1 MKTEDFK
8 KLLKNEEPQKILK
21 DYMYRDLSLSDKQ
34 LGIVIELKNKKAT
47 LSEVLKK
54 LEKRKKYVKSNCI
67 SRKISK

>member
-1 MKTEDFK
+1 MKNEDFK

-34 LGIVIELKNKKAT
+34 LGIVIELKNKKVT

-54 LEKRKKYVKSNCI
+54 LGKRKKYGRCVNKN
-67 SRKISK
+67 